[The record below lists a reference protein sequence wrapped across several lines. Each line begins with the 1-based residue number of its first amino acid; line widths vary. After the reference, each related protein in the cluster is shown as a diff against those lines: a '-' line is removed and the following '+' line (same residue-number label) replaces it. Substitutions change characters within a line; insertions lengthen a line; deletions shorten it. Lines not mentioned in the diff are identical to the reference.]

1 MQCCHLAPTP
11 GPGLLAV
18 SKLGAAFLALWLL
31 GLGLSGCSLAG
42 PSERSF
48 TRAVAEDDNA
58 PSPGGEAAAKKL
70 EADRTACQSEARQ
83 KGVRSVLAILKSADR
98 RNTDKDYVDCMKK
111 KGYMTEEAPG
121 TSASKAAQG
130 PSQAPAPKQ

>member
-1 MQCCHLAPTP
+1 VL
-11 GPGLLAV
+11 
-18 SKLGAAFLALWLL
+18 KLGAAFLALWLL

-48 TRAVAEDDNA
+48 TRAVAEDDDA

-70 EADRTACQSEARQ
+70 EADRATCQTEARQ
-83 KGVRSVLAILKSADR
+83 KGIRSVLAIIKSADR

-111 KGYMTEEAPG
+111 KGYTIDEGSGM
-121 TSASKAAQG
+121 SASKAAQG
-130 PSQAPAPKQ
+130 ASQIPGPKQ